1 MLLDYFVKVEL
12 LGVVASCA
20 VEHECSTVVELE
32 SCADKDGK
40 RG

>member
-1 MLLDYFVKVEL
+1 
-12 LGVVASCA
+12 VASCA